1 MIRVTEQPVGA
12 LLRWRYFQ
20 DCLKKECLMYSA
32 YTPYIRKSLHMS
44 FAGYV
49 FLGIVCIGM
58 AAMMGMA

>member
-1 MIRVTEQPVGA
+1 
-12 LLRWRYFQ
+12 
-20 DCLKKECLMYSA
+20 MYSA